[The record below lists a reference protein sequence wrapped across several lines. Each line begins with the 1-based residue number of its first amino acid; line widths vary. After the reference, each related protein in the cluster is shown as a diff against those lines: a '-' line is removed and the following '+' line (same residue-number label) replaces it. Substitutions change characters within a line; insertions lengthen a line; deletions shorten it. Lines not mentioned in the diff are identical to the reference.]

1 MPICRRDVRA
11 LGPMALS
18 AAYLNAALL
27 GLRAPGDL
35 ALRYAVL
42 CYWHKPIRPARVV
55 PQQRRSIPSGLCCRA
70 TCLRL
75 AARGDVPPVATTVQA
90 LGPSCQKL
98 QARRC
103 LKVTD
108 TVIPT
113 FNRSETILRAVGS
126 VLSQTHT
133 DLELLV
139 IDDGGSDAT
148 PETLA
153 RIADPRVRLLSHDPH
168 NRGAA
173 AARNT
178 GIQAARGAF
187 CGVLHSDDQWLPRK
201 LELQLAAL
209 KDAPS
214 DKAVSCHGV
223 HMHLLDHGIERD
235 QPLGSSADW
244 KVRRTLGCDL
254 RARPTLL
261 ARREAF
267 ARVGLLDEALPRFE
281 DWDWRPRYACAEV
294 AYRRC
299 ASVWR
304 MCGTGAG
311 IWATSTICW

>member
-1 MPICRRDVRA
+1 M
-11 LGPMALS
+11 
-18 AAYLNAALL
+18 
-27 GLRAPGDL
+27 
-35 ALRYAVL
+35 
-42 CYWHKPIRPARVV
+42 
-55 PQQRRSIPSGLCCRA
+55 
-70 TCLRL
+70 
-75 AARGDVPPVATTVQA
+75 
-90 LGPSCQKL
+90 
-98 QARRC
+98 
-103 LKVTD
+103 
-108 TVIPT
+108 
-113 FNRSETILRAVGS
+113 
-126 VLSQTHT
+126 
-133 DLELLV
+133 

-153 RIADPRVRLLSHDPH
+153 RIADRRVRLLHHPH

-187 CGVLHSDDQWLPRK
+187 VRSSNSDDQWLPRK

-244 KVRRTLGCDL
+244 MLRLTLGCDL
-254 RARPTLL
+254 SPGATLL

-281 DWDWRPRYACAEV
+281 DWDWLLRYAWPRV
-294 AYRRC
+294 VYSRC

-311 IWATSTICW
+311 IWATSTRCR

>member
-1 MPICRRDVRA
+1 MPEV
-11 LGPMALS
+11 
-18 AAYLNAALL
+18 
-27 GLRAPGDL
+27 
-35 ALRYAVL
+35 
-42 CYWHKPIRPARVV
+42 
-55 PQQRRSIPSGLCCRA
+55 
-70 TCLRL
+70 
-75 AARGDVPPVATTVQA
+75 TV
-90 LGPSCQKL
+90 
-98 QARRC
+98 
-103 LKVTD
+103 
-108 TVIPT
+108 VIPT

-153 RIADPRVRLLSHDPH
+153 RIADPRVRLLHHPH

-187 CGVLHSDDQWLPRK
+187 VAFLDSDDQWLPRK

-244 KVRRTLGCDL
+244 KLRLTLGCDL
-254 RARPTLL
+254 SPGATLL

-281 DWDWRPRYACAEV
+281 DWDWLLRYACAEGRV
-294 AYRRC
+294 LALRECLAHVWNRRGHMGDQYEMSVRRFAVKHAALYAGLPAPLRRQALCDIWLQVSGTYGFGGRYGDAGRTALRAASYRPLHC
-299 ASVWR
+299 AFRVLRHFRSR
-304 MCGTGAG
+304 
-311 IWATSTICW
+311 IR